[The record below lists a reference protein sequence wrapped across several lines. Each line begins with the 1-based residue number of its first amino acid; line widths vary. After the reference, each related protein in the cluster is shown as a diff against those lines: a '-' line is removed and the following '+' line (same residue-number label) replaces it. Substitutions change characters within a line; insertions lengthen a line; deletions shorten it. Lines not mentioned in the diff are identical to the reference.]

1 MNPTLEI
8 LVTYI
13 ARVLPGLIL
22 GAALLVIT
30 RRQPRVRI
38 VLYLAMFVLLRDAM
52 TPLGLWSFGT
62 QGFFWIRLANDPW
75 FLVLFALSCLG
86 LSLGLYFFDRENRPL
101 FKWTRGSLPV
111 GIISGIL
118 GAIVVVA
125 PLAFLYRFVPADMR
139 GGAISTAL
147 LPAILTFAVLGNLL
161 EEAIF
166 RGYVYGWLAE
176 QMTPLKAG
184 IASGIVF
191 AFCHSYLATTVTG
204 AGYPLLVFTLWE
216 GIIAGLVGAKGG
228 VLPASLTHG
237 LAIFLLSSGLI

>member
-1 MNPTLEI
+1 MNPTLET
-8 LVTYI
+8 LAAYV
-13 ARVLPGLIL
+13 ARFFPGLIL
-22 GAALLVIT
+22 GAALIVVT
-30 RRQPRVRI
+30 RRQPRVWI

-86 LSLGLYFFDRENRPL
+86 LSLGLYFLDRENRPL
-101 FKWTRGSLPV
+101 FKWTRGNVSV
-111 GIISGIL
+111 GLLWGIL
-118 GAIVVVA
+118 GAVMVVA
-125 PLAFLYRFVPADMR
+125 PLAILYRFTPLDAR
-139 GGAISTAL
+139 GGAVPLTH
-147 LPAILTFAVLGNLL
+147 LPAILLFALLGNLL

-176 QMTPLKAG
+176 QMTPIKAG

-191 AFCHSYLATTVTG
+191 AFCHIYLATTVTA

-228 VLPASLTHG
+228 ILPASLTHG
-237 LAIFLLSSGLI
+237 IAIFLLASGLI